1 MDVDNFTQERASEL
15 VLQGELVVLRQ
26 RCGRNRA
33 GHLAQSEHECKGTQT

>member
-1 MDVDNFTQERASEL
+1 MDADNFTQEGASEL

-33 GHLAQSEHECKGTQT
+33 GRLGQSKHECKGTQT

>member
-15 VLQGELVVLRQ
+15 VLQVELVVLRQ

-33 GHLAQSEHECKGTQT
+33 GHLGQSEHECKGTQT